1 MKLKP
6 NKLQLLGLLPD
17 ALVMS
22 RGPRQG
28 NALYLSFDD
37 GPHPEH
43 TPRLLDQLA
52 AHGAH
57 ASFFLV
63 GTQVEKYPQ
72 LAARIAAEGHLLG
85 NHSWSHPSAFGKMTL
100 QQQLHEIGRTDVL
113 LAEFDQRSTHRFRP
127 PRGSFSLSLLLHF
140 AGRRRAI
147 AYWSYDSLDYRQ
159 WPVADVAARLSRVAC
174 AGAGDPMRILYHHR
188 TRGRHVEGVHIR
200 GIVDALRELGH
211 EVTVMSFPGA
221 DPEQEPTAAEG
232 HRRSRLAGLVASLP
246 GVFFEFMELA
256 YNLVTLVRM
265 SAAIRRWQP
274 QAIYER
280 YSLFLWATV

>member
-113 LAEFDQRSTHRFRP
+113 LAEFDQQSTHRFRP

-159 WPVADVAARLSRVAC
+159 WPVADVAARLRRQPPRAGDILLMHDDAAC
-174 AGAGDPMRILYHHR
+174 AGDVLEIMLPQWRR
-188 TRGRHVEGVHIR
+188 
-200 GIVDALRELGH
+200 DGH
-211 EVTVMSFPGA
+211 ELHA
-221 DPEQEPTAAEG
+221 LAPE
-232 HRRSRLAGLVASLP
+232 
-246 GVFFEFMELA
+246 
-256 YNLVTLVRM
+256 
-265 SAAIRRWQP
+265 IR
-274 QAIYER
+274 
-280 YSLFLWATV
+280 